1 MLACAGAAE
10 SLGGLVY
17 RLRLGRRTPPI
28 DTEWLKRQIEITTR
42 GLVTA
47 LSDHDPGVR
56 AAAATGLGIMARRAA
71 PGLSALEQF
80 ATHKDES
87 YAARRQAAKT
97 LDRDRAVT
105 LAPGLVAALEDE
117 SADVR
122 AAAARALTQF
132 GPDLDPQI
140 PTLLSMLRARREKRG
155 ARRAPRH
162 STWPG
167 RVEHSFPHS
176 PGFSRAATPARAY
189 AAILLGRI
197 GPEAQ
202 GSINALIA
210 VLNEPIDS
218 RQGDTSA
225 AIVSLEYPARC
236 AARHW
241 AKWGRIARQSPLW
254 SL

>member
-1 MLACAGAAE
+1 M
-10 SLGGLVY
+10 
-17 RLRLGRRTPPI
+17 
-28 DTEWLKRQIEITTR
+28 
-42 GLVTA
+42 TA

-122 AAAARALTQF
+122 AAAAQALTQF

-140 PTLLSMLRARREKRG
+140 PTLLSMLERDEKNVRK
-155 ARRAPRH
+155 ACAEALH
-162 STWPG
+162 MAWPG
-167 RVEHSFPHS
+167 RALVPALTGFLESRD
-176 PGFSRAATPARAY
+176 PGARLCRDTPGQDRAGSAR
-189 AAILLGRI
+189 LDQCPDRG
-197 GPEAQ
+197 
-202 GSINALIA
+202 
-210 VLNEPIDS
+210 
-218 RQGDTSA
+218 
-225 AIVSLEYPARC
+225 LERAD
-236 AARHW
+236 
-241 AKWGRIARQSPLW
+241 
-254 SL
+254 